1 MAQGGALF
9 MRFKHA
15 ICLMFPW
22 ATVLATPDP
31 AMIHFV
37 NNTNNPITE
46 ELLMYSCGIDQEPT
60 RLIILRPGR
69 TDINFSLRSK
79 AMQHNCNL
87 GLAISRL
94 NERRAAIVQ
103 LSVDTDQG
111 VVTRINPGVSV
122 SYDIPDLRIRVH
134 RLETNDIEL
143 VLGS

>member
-1 MAQGGALF
+1 
-9 MRFKHA
+9 MRFKSVIC
-15 ICLMFPW
+15 ICLMASWVSVF
-22 ATVLATPDP
+22 AAPDP
-31 AMIHFV
+31 AVIHFL

-60 RLIILRPGR
+60 RLVILRPGR
-69 TDINFSLRSK
+69 TEINFSLRSK
-79 AMQHNCNL
+79 TMQRNCSL

-103 LSVDTDQG
+103 LSVDADQG

-122 SYDIPDLRIRVH
+122 NYEIPDLRILVH

-143 VLGS
+143 VLQSS

>member
-1 MAQGGALF
+1 
-9 MRFKHA
+9 MRLKQVV
-15 ICLMFPW
+15 CLMLPW
-22 ATVLATPDP
+22 VSAFAAPDP

-46 ELLMYSCGIDQEPT
+46 ELLMYSCGIDQEPA
-60 RLIILRPGR
+60 RLVILRPGR

-79 AMQHNCNL
+79 AMQRNCNL
-87 GLAISRL
+87 GLAVSRL

-122 SYDIPDLRIRVH
+122 SYDIPDLHILVH

-143 VLGS
+143 VLNS